1 MPDSGSYVFSANV
14 VVGSSGFCADEGG
27 GEEVRDGSASFAA
40 CLSRYFWRFFIFEG
54 VGFRTVYLEVM
65 RV

>member
-1 MPDSGSYVFSANV
+1 VNVTTASLGSFASAA
-14 VVGSSGFCADEGG
+14 GGG
-27 GEEVRDGSASFAA
+27 GEDARDVSVGREAFFSS
-40 CLSRYFWRFFIFEG
+40 YFWRFFIFEG